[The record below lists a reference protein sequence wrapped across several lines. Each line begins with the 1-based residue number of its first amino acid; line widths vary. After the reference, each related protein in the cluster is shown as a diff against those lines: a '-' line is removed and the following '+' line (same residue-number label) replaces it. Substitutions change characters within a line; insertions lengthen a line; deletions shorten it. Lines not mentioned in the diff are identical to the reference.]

1 MTSKGWDKDM
11 WSHLI
16 KLVSLS
22 KGALI
27 VGVAASAAMVS
38 NAEFSTAPS
47 HNELP
52 SATPSAIVST
62 APTTAP
68 AVEPPVKP
76 TEQPAKTEPKN
87 EPKTQAPAT
96 ASTTVEG
103 LITECVTKY
112 AALRAAG
119 DNASQGDRES
129 TTSVCKAAIEQTG
142 LTSAEFAAKYG
153 LVSTT
158 ATPKPTTPTTTNG
171 DLSPEALAMAKE
183 CVTKY
188 TLHSA
193 DASATCIKA
202 IQLSGLTSSAFAAR
216 FLPSRTTEPTAAP
229 TPKGTFTAETYA
241 LITKCL
247 ELYAAAS
254 TTGDT
259 KSVSDACAAAIK
271 ASGMSSTEFWAKFHP
286 APKTTPAP
294 SSTTKPATAELEGLI
309 YTCRLLQGA
318 LVSTSPAE
326 QVSAAGAA
334 CAKAI
339 AGSGLSATAFWAKW
353 APIKPTMSSATPTPV
368 TSADLA
374 QLVTK
379 CLDLYK
385 AMATT
390 GDTHS
395 ASVAC
400 GAAIAASGLS
410 SAEFYATYHPT
421 TN

>member
-1 MTSKGWDKDM
+1 MSKGWDKDM

-38 NAEFSTAPS
+38 NAEFSNTPS
-47 HNELP
+47 HHELP
-52 SATPSAIVST
+52 SATRSAIVST

-68 AVEPPVKP
+68 VVEPVKP
-76 TEQPAKTEPKN
+76 TEQPAKPEPKVESKS
-87 EPKTQAPAT
+87 EPKTQDSAT
-96 ASTTVEG
+96 PSTTLEG
-103 LITECVTKY
+103 LVKECVTKY

-119 DNASQGDRES
+119 DTASQGDRES
-129 TTSVCKAAIEQTG
+129 TTAVCKAAIEQTG

-153 LVSTT
+153 LTSTT
-158 ATPKPTTPTTTNG
+158 ATSHPTTPTTTSG

-216 FLPSRTTEPTAAP
+216 FLNFRTTEPTP
-229 TPKGTFTAETYA
+229 TPKPTTKPGTAET
-241 LITKCL
+241 
-247 ELYAAAS
+247 
-254 TTGDT
+254 
-259 KSVSDACAAAIK
+259 
-271 ASGMSSTEFWAKFHP
+271 
-286 APKTTPAP
+286 
-294 SSTTKPATAELEGLI
+294 EGLI

-326 QVSAAGAA
+326 QVNAATAA

-339 AGSGLSATAFWAKW
+339 AASGLTSTAFWAKW
-353 APIKPTMSSATPTPV
+353 APIKPTTAPSATPAPV
-368 TSADLA
+368 SAADLA

-390 GDTHS
+390 GDTHAVS
-395 ASVAC
+395 EAC
-400 GAAIAASGLS
+400 GAAIRASGMTS
-410 SAEFYATYHPT
+410 SDFWAKYHPA

>member
-38 NAEFSTAPS
+38 NAEFSNAPS

-52 SATPSAIVST
+52 SATPSALVST
-62 APTTAP
+62 ALKTAP
-68 AVEPPVKP
+68 VVEPAKP
-76 TEQPAKTEPKN
+76 TEQPKKTEPKT
-87 EPKTQAPAT
+87 EPKTQDS
-96 ASTTVEG
+96 ASPSTSLEG
-103 LITECVTKY
+103 LIKECVTKY
-112 AALRAAG
+112 TALRAAG

-129 TTSVCKAAIEQTG
+129 TSAVCKAAIEQTG

-153 LVSTT
+153 LLTTT
-158 ATPKPTTPTTTNG
+158 ATPKPTTATPTNG
-171 DLSPEALAMAKE
+171 DLSPEALAWAKE

-216 FLPSRTTEPTAAP
+216 FLNFRTTEPTA
-229 TPKGTFTAETYA
+229 TPK
-241 LITKCL
+241 
-247 ELYAAAS
+247 
-254 TTGDT
+254 
-259 KSVSDACAAAIK
+259 V
-271 ASGMSSTEFWAKFHP
+271 
-286 APKTTPAP
+286 TPVP
-294 SSTTKPATAELEGLI
+294 SPTTKPATAETEGLI

-318 LVSTSPAE
+318 LVSTSSAE
-326 QVSAAGAA
+326 QVNAASAA

-339 AGSGLSATAFWAKW
+339 AASGLTTTAFWAKW
-353 APIKPTMSSATPTPV
+353 APIKPTTAPSATPAPV
-368 TSADLA
+368 SAADLA

-390 GDTHS
+390 GDTHAMS
-395 ASVAC
+395 EAC
-400 GAAIAASGLS
+400 GAAIRASGMTS
-410 SAEFYATYHPT
+410 SDFWAKYHPA

>member
-1 MTSKGWDKDM
+1 M

-16 KLVSLS
+16 KLASLS

-38 NAEFSTAPS
+38 TAEFSTAPS

-52 SATPSAIVST
+52 SATPSAIAST

-68 AVEPPVKP
+68 ATEPVKP
-76 TEQPAKTEPKN
+76 TEQPANHEPKA
-87 EPKTQAPAT
+87 EPKRQESAAPA
-96 ASTTVEG
+96 TTVEG
-103 LITECVTKY
+103 LIKECVTKY
-112 AALRAAG
+112 TALRAAG
-119 DNASQGDRES
+119 DSASQGDRES
-129 TTSVCKAAIEQTG
+129 TSSVCKAAIEQTG
-142 LTSAEFAAKYG
+142 LTSAAFAAKYG
-153 LVSTT
+153 LLTTT
-158 ATPKPTTPTTTNG
+158 ATEHPTTPTTTNG

-216 FLPSRTTEPTAAP
+216 FLNFRTTEPTPAP
-229 TPKGTFTAETYA
+229 KLTPVPSPTVKPVTAET
-241 LITKCL
+241 
-247 ELYAAAS
+247 
-254 TTGDT
+254 
-259 KSVSDACAAAIK
+259 
-271 ASGMSSTEFWAKFHP
+271 
-286 APKTTPAP
+286 
-294 SSTTKPATAELEGLI
+294 EGLI
-309 YTCRLLQGA
+309 YSCRLLQGA

-326 QVSAAGAA
+326 QVNAASAA

-339 AGSGLSATAFWAKW
+339 AASGLTSTAFWAKW
-353 APIKPTMSSATPTPV
+353 APIKPTTAPSATPAPV
-368 TSADLA
+368 SAAELA

-385 AMATT
+385 AIAAT
-390 GDTHS
+390 GDTHA
-395 ASVAC
+395 ASEAC
-400 GAAIAASGLS
+400 RAAIVASGMTS
-410 SAEFYATYHPT
+410 SDFYAKYHPT

>member
-1 MTSKGWDKDM
+1 M

-62 APTTAP
+62 APATAP
-68 AVEPPVKP
+68 VVEPSVKP
-76 TEQPAKTEPKN
+76 TERPAKTDPKP
-87 EPKTQAPAT
+87 EPKTQDSAT
-96 ASTTVEG
+96 PSTTLEG
-103 LITECVTKY
+103 LIKECVTKY
-112 AALRAAG
+112 TALRAVG
-119 DNASQGDRES
+119 DTASQGDRES
-129 TTSVCKAAIEQTG
+129 TTAVCKAAIEQSG
-142 LTSAEFAAKYG
+142 LTSAAFAAKYD
-153 LVSTT
+153 LTT
-158 ATPKPTTPTTTNG
+158 ATAHPTTPTTTNG

-202 IQLSGLTSSAFAAR
+202 IQLSGLTSSEFAAR
-216 FLPSRTTEPTAAP
+216 FLNFRTTEPTS
-229 TPKGTFTAETYA
+229 TPK
-241 LITKCL
+241 
-247 ELYAAAS
+247 S
-254 TTGDT
+254 T
-259 KSVSDACAAAIK
+259 
-271 ASGMSSTEFWAKFHP
+271 P
-286 APKTTPAP
+286 TPAP
-294 SSTTKPATAELEGLI
+294 TGKPATAELEGLI

-326 QVSAAGAA
+326 QVNAASAA

-339 AGSGLSATAFWAKW
+339 AASGLTTTAFWAKW
-353 APIKPTMSSATPTPV
+353 APIKPTTAPSATPAPV
-368 TSADLA
+368 SAADLA
-374 QLVTK
+374 LLVTK

-390 GDTHS
+390 GDTHA
-395 ASVAC
+395 ASEAC
-400 GAAIAASGLS
+400 GAAIRASGMTS
-410 SAEFYATYHPT
+410 SDFWAKYHPA

>member
-1 MTSKGWDKDM
+1 M

-38 NAEFSTAPS
+38 NAEFSNTPS
-47 HNELP
+47 HTEP
-52 SATPSAIVST
+52 SATPSAIVSP
-62 APTTAP
+62 APTTKP
-68 AVEPPVKP
+68 ADEPSTKP
-76 TEQPAKTEPKN
+76 SEKPATEPKA
-87 EPKTQAPAT
+87 KDSGAP
-96 ASTTVEG
+96 STSAEG
-103 LITECVTKY
+103 LAKECVAKY
-112 AALRAAG
+112 TALRADG

-129 TTSVCKAAIEQTG
+129 ASSVCKAAIEQSG
-142 LTSAEFAAKYG
+142 LSSSDFAAKYG
-153 LVSTT
+153 LTTTTT
-158 ATPKPTTPTTTNG
+158 AHPTAPTTTSG
-171 DLSPEALAMAKE
+171 DLSPEALAMARE

-188 TLHSA
+188 NLRSA
-193 DASATCIKA
+193 DATATCISA
-202 IQLSGLTSSAFAAR
+202 IKLSGLTSSEFAAR
-216 FLPSRTTEPTAAP
+216 FLPARTTEPTS
-229 TPKGTFTAETYA
+229 TPKTTFTAETYA

-247 ELYAAAS
+247 ELYAAIS

-271 ASGMSSTEFWAKFHP
+271 ASGMTSNDFWAKFHP

-294 SSTTKPATAELEGLI
+294 SPTANPATAETEGLI
-309 YTCRLLQGA
+309 YTCRKLYGA
-318 LVSTSPAE
+318 LVAGSTAE
-326 QVSAAGAA
+326 QVNAASAA

-339 AGSGLSATAFWAKW
+339 AASGLSATAFWAKW
-353 APIKPTMSSATPTPV
+353 APIKPTTAPSATPTPTPV
-368 TSADLA
+368 TSAELA
-374 QLVTK
+374 QLVAT

-400 GAAIAASGLS
+400 RAAIAASGMTS
-410 SAEFYATYHPT
+410 SDFWAKYHPA

>member
-1 MTSKGWDKDM
+1 M

-68 AVEPPVKP
+68 VVEPSVKP
-76 TEQPAKTEPKN
+76 TERPAKTDPKP
-87 EPKTQAPAT
+87 EPKTQDSAT
-96 ASTTVEG
+96 PSTTLEG
-103 LITECVTKY
+103 LIKECVTKY
-112 AALRAAG
+112 TALRAAG
-119 DNASQGDRES
+119 DTASAGDRES
-129 TTSVCKAAIEQTG
+129 TTAVCKAAIEQTG
-142 LTSAEFAAKYG
+142 LTSAAFAAKYG
-153 LVSTT
+153 LTTTT
-158 ATPKPTTPTTTNG
+158 ATPHPATPTTTNG

-216 FLPSRTTEPTAAP
+216 FLNFRTTEPTP
-229 TPKGTFTAETYA
+229 T
-241 LITKCL
+241 
-247 ELYAAAS
+247 
-254 TTGDT
+254 
-259 KSVSDACAAAIK
+259 
-271 ASGMSSTEFWAKFHP
+271 
-286 APKTTPAP
+286 PKTTPVP
-294 SSTTKPATAELEGLI
+294 TTKPATAETEGLI

-326 QVSAAGAA
+326 QVNAASAA

-339 AGSGLSATAFWAKW
+339 AASGLTTTAFWAKW
-353 APIKPTMSSATPTPV
+353 APIKPTTTPSATPAPV
-368 TSADLA
+368 SAADLA

-390 GDTHS
+390 GDTHA
-395 ASVAC
+395 ASEAC
-400 GAAIAASGLS
+400 GAAIRASGMTS
-410 SAEFYATYHPT
+410 SDFWAKYHPT

>member
-1 MTSKGWDKDM
+1 MTSKGWGKDM

-22 KGALI
+22 KGALV

-38 NAEFSTAPS
+38 NAEFSNAPS

-52 SATPSAIVST
+52 SATPSALVST
-62 APTTAP
+62 APTTA
-68 AVEPPVKP
+68 AVVEPVKP
-76 TEQPAKTEPKN
+76 TEQPAKTEPKS
-87 EPKTQAPAT
+87 EPKTQDSAAP
-96 ASTTVEG
+96 STTVDG
-103 LITECVTKY
+103 LIKECVAKY
-112 AALRAAG
+112 TALRAAG

-129 TTSVCKAAIEQTG
+129 TTSVCTAAIERTG
-142 LTSAEFAAKYG
+142 LTSSEFAAKYG
-153 LVSTT
+153 LTTTT

-216 FLPSRTTEPTAAP
+216 FLPSRTTEPTATP

-271 ASGMSSTEFWAKFHP
+271 ASGMSSADFWAKFHP
-286 APKTTPAP
+286 APKTTPVP
-294 SSTTKPATAELEGLI
+294 SPTTKPGTAETEGLI
-309 YTCRLLQGA
+309 YSCRLLQGA

-326 QVSAAGAA
+326 QVNAASAA

-339 AGSGLSATAFWAKW
+339 GASGLSATAFWAKW
-353 APIKPTMSSATPTPV
+353 APIKPTTAPSATPAPV
-368 TSADLA
+368 SAADLA
-374 QLVTK
+374 QLVAK

-390 GDTHS
+390 GDTHA
-395 ASVAC
+395 ASEAC
-400 GAAIAASGLS
+400 GAAIRASGMTS
-410 SAEFYATYHPT
+410 SDFWAKYHPT

>member
-38 NAEFSTAPS
+38 NAEFSNAPS
-47 HNELP
+47 HNDVA

-68 AVEPPVKP
+68 VIEPVKP
-76 TEQPAKTEPKN
+76 TEQPAKPEPKA
-87 EPKTQAPAT
+87 EPKTQDSA
-96 ASTTVEG
+96 ASSTSVEG
-103 LITECVTKY
+103 LIKECVTKY
-112 AALRAAG
+112 TALRAAG
-119 DNASQGDRES
+119 DGASQGDRES
-129 TTSVCKAAIEQTG
+129 TTSVCKAAIERTG

-153 LVSTT
+153 LTTTT
-158 ATPKPTTPTTTNG
+158 ATSHPTTPTTTNG

-193 DASATCIKA
+193 DASATCVKA
-202 IQLSGLTSSAFAAR
+202 IQMSGLTSSAFAAR
-216 FLPSRTTEPTAAP
+216 FLSTRTTEPT
-229 TPKGTFTAETYA
+229 
-241 LITKCL
+241 
-247 ELYAAAS
+247 
-254 TTGDT
+254 
-259 KSVSDACAAAIK
+259 
-271 ASGMSSTEFWAKFHP
+271 P
-286 APKTTPAP
+286 APKTTPTPAP
-294 SSTTKPATAELEGLI
+294 TAKPATAELEGLI

-318 LVSTSPAE
+318 LISTSTAE

-339 AGSGLSATAFWAKW
+339 AASGLSATAFWAKW
-353 APIKPTMSSATPTPV
+353 APIKPTTAPSATPTPMPV
-368 TSADLA
+368 TSAELA
-374 QLVTK
+374 QLVAT

-400 GAAIAASGLS
+400 RAAIAASGMT
-410 SAEFYATYHPT
+410 SADFWAKYHPT

>member
-1 MTSKGWDKDM
+1 M

-52 SATPSAIVST
+52 SGTPRAIVST

-68 AVEPPVKP
+68 AVEPSVKP
-76 TEQPAKTEPKN
+76 TERPAKTDPKPEPTAHDSA
-87 EPKTQAPAT
+87 TQ
-96 ASTTVEG
+96 STTLEG
-103 LITECVTKY
+103 LIKECVAKY
-112 AALRAAG
+112 TALRTAG
-119 DNASQGDRES
+119 DAASQGDRES
-129 TTSVCKAAIEQTG
+129 TIAVCKAAIEQTG
-142 LTSAEFAAKYG
+142 LTSAAFAAKYG
-153 LVSTT
+153 LVTTT
-158 ATPKPTTPTTTNG
+158 ATAGPSTPNG

-202 IQLSGLTSSAFAAR
+202 IQLSGLTSSEFAAR
-216 FLPSRTTEPTAAP
+216 FLARTTEPT
-229 TPKGTFTAETYA
+229 
-241 LITKCL
+241 
-247 ELYAAAS
+247 S
-254 TTGDT
+254 
-259 KSVSDACAAAIK
+259 
-271 ASGMSSTEFWAKFHP
+271 
-286 APKTTPAP
+286 APKSTSTPAP
-294 SSTTKPATAELEGLI
+294 TVKPATAELEGLI

-326 QVSAAGAA
+326 QVNAASAA

-339 AGSGLSATAFWAKW
+339 AASGLTTAAFWAKW
-353 APIKPTMSSATPTPV
+353 APIKPTTAPSATPAPV
-368 TSADLA
+368 SAADLA
-374 QLVTK
+374 LLVTK

-390 GDTHS
+390 GDTHA
-395 ASVAC
+395 ASEAC
-400 GAAIAASGLS
+400 GAAIRASGLTS
-410 SAEFYATYHPT
+410 SDFWAKYHPT